1 MNWPAIISI
10 FAAGFGCGCSFGV
23 FMMASIRVGARYDRE
38 TESMLDDFD
47 YEPVPH
53 VTRNCVEYDFRSNK

>member
-10 FAAGFGCGCSFGV
+10 FAAGFGAGCSFGV

-38 TESMLDDFD
+38 TETMLDNSECSGFVVHDFTGGSR
-47 YEPVPH
+47 PRV
-53 VTRNCVEYDFRSNK
+53 F